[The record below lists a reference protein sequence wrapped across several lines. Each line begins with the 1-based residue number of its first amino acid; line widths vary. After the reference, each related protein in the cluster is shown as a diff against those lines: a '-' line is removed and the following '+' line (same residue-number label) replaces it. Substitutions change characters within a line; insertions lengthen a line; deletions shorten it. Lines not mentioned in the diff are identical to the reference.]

1 MRVRRSLGLWGG
13 LAIGLAIVIVVAL
26 IGWSLGRRYDA
37 IVDPKP
43 ETIVSASL
51 QGLREQNRLSAF
63 TASYVAVVTS
73 KQSRFGLSAQKTLI
87 MPGLVRYEVD
97 MARLKNADVRWDA
110 TSKELFVTLPDV
122 ETVGPQ
128 IDLTRIK
135 EYDSGGLLLRL
146 TDAAQSLDAANRR
159 AGQAELLRQARAPI
173 PMSLARDATRRAVT
187 QSFVLPLRAAGMDAA
202 IRVRFAGEKD
212 FPQAN
217 REWITRSRSLEDVY
231 AKP

>member
-1 MRVRRSLGLWGG
+1 MYVRRRVGLWVG
-13 LAIGLAIVIVVAL
+13 LATGLTIVVVVAL
-26 IGWSLGRRYDA
+26 LGWSLGRRYDA

-97 MARLKNADVRWDA
+97 MARLKDADVRWA
-110 TSKELFVTLPDV
+110 AKSKELFVTLPDV

-146 TDAAQSLDAANRR
+146 TDAAQTLDAANRR

-173 PMSLARDATRRAVT
+173 PMSLARDATRRAVA
-187 QSFVLPLRAAGMDAA
+187 QNFVLPMRAAGMDAA
-202 IRVRFAGEKD
+202 VRVRFAGEKD
-212 FPQAN
+212 FPSAS
-217 REWITRSRSLEDVY
+217 REWITRSRSLEEVY